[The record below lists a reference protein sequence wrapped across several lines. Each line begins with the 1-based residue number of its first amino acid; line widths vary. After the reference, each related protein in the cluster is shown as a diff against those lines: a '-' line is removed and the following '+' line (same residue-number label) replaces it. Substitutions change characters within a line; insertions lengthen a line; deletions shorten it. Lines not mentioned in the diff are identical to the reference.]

1 MEQEQQLQADRA
13 LIKEYRQQWQTN
25 KGVSHAVFRWVVDV
39 VQAQSRLS
47 HNMPGHEPAI
57 VSCCITVL
65 KWLMSLLRI
74 IGKYD
79 RITHIFKCIPCRHV
93 CDVFWWLE
101 HVLGIN
107 MLDYEEKVVVWC
119 LFLAVLVLI
128 ALGAYKQ
135 STQLVQLLKQ
145 FALARLK

>member
-1 MEQEQQLQADRA
+1 MLVT
-13 LIKEYRQQWQTN
+13 LMI
-25 KGVSHAVFRWVVDV
+25 
-39 VQAQSRLS
+39 L
-47 HNMPGHEPAI
+47 
-57 VSCCITVL
+57 VL
-65 KWLMSLLRI
+65 
-74 IGKYD
+74 
-79 RITHIFKCIPCRHV
+79 CRHV

-145 FALARLK
+145 FALARLR